1 MKKYKCILF
10 LFVLILL
17 PSLGLSQKQ
26 KIQSVPSAQSS
37 TFVYSSPRGIYIFCG
52 NTIASSA
59 YPAQD
64 TVGYRIE
71 RKRSGEDWMLIQDV
85 SLVST
90 LEQFRSYIGAARVQ
104 AFTAGLKLKNEDELW
119 QKIVTV
125 NKLQELK
132 IPVDRNILMALGL
145 LYLDSTVRKDQV
157 YEYRVS
163 NLLQTG
169 ATARQKISSS
179 ITFGEKWNI
188 ESMHVSNIDQT
199 DSSCS
204 IEWTCPRVKNLPVAF
219 SIFRRMVGQED
230 FSLLKKSVVS
240 TLKKDSIIFSLYD
253 KNLRRNQR
261 YEYYVIP
268 EDFFENKG
276 LESQTVAVY
285 AVNFTRLELPQYI
298 RAESD
303 SMGIRLKWRS
313 VGKEFL
319 VSTLIY
325 RSIYFDSGYVK
336 IAEVPA
342 IDTMYCD
349 YSAMDM
355 TRYYYR
361 LSNRSYNNIESQK
374 SAIVFGY
381 WKSVAPV
388 ATPQNIT
395 AKPIKNGVEILWLPN
410 QEKNIA
416 GYYVYRGASKSDSL
430 AVISSLLET
439 TRYVDTSAILRGSI
453 QYRYAVVAVNFSQRK
468 SYFSNIAYARPQI
481 PTNPPAPTS
490 IYARPQPNGIFIN
503 WTDPREDEPTVIG
516 YALYRGLQDDK
527 RGELFLLKKW
537 IGDPERTFF
546 FDSTAK
552 RGQQYI
558 YAVSSIDLY
567 MNEGNKSRLI
577 DAMIRVELPIHP
589 MDIRIYKT
597 DDNVKIEWEEIISD
611 DISSFQ
617 IYRSEH
623 GKELQKIGTI
633 QFPNHEFT
641 DTTVRKNIDYYYV
654 ISSVNHEGIEGEK
667 SKQVHVIP

>member
-1 MKKYKCILF
+1 MKKYKCIKF

-26 KIQSVPSAQSS
+26 KIQTVPSGQSS
-37 TFVYSSPRGIYIFCG
+37 TFVYSSPHGIYIFCG
-52 NTIASSA
+52 NTIASSVN
-59 YPAQD
+59 PVQD

-71 RKRSGEDWMLIQDV
+71 RKRSGEDWTSIKDI
-85 SLVST
+85 SSVST
-90 LEQFRSYIGAARVQ
+90 LEQFKNYIGAAKVQ
-104 AFTAGLKLKNEDELW
+104 AFIAALKLKNEDELW
-119 QKIVTV
+119 QKIVTA
-125 NKLQELK
+125 NKIQELK
-132 IPVDRNILMALGL
+132 IPVDRNVLIALGL
-145 LYLDSTVRKDQV
+145 LYLDSTVNNDQA

-179 ITFGEKWNI
+179 ITVGEKWSI

-204 IEWTCPRVKNLPVAF
+204 IEWTCPRVKNLPFAY
-219 SIFRRMVGQED
+219 SIYRRMVGQED
-230 FSLLKKSVVS
+230 FSLLKKSIVS

-253 KNLRRNQR
+253 NNLRRNQR

-276 LESQTVAVY
+276 PESQTAAVY
-285 AVNFTRLELPQYI
+285 TVNFTRLELPQYI

-303 SMGIRLKWRS
+303 SMGIRLRWKS

-374 SAIVFGY
+374 SAIVFGF
-381 WKSVAPV
+381 WKSQAPV
-388 ATPQNIT
+388 ATPQNVT
-395 AKPIKNGVEILWLPN
+395 ARPIKSGVEITWLPN

-430 AVISSLLET
+430 AVISPLLET

-490 IYARPQPNGIFIN
+490 IYARPQPSGIFIN
-503 WTDPREDEPTVIG
+503 WTDPREDAPAVIG
-516 YALYRGLQDDK
+516 YALYRGVQNDK
-527 RGELFLLKKW
+527 RGELSLLKKW

-552 RGQQYI
+552 RGEHYI

-567 MNEGNKSRLI
+567 MNEGNKSRFV
-577 DAMIRVELPIHP
+577 DAMIRIELPIHP
-589 MDIRIYKT
+589 MDIRIFKT
-597 DDNVKIEWEEIISD
+597 DDNVKIEWEEIISE

-617 IYRSEH
+617 IYRSEL
-623 GKELQKIGTI
+623 GKGLKKIGTV
-633 QFPNHEFT
+633 QYPNNEFT
-641 DTTVRKNIDYYYV
+641 DTTVRKNIEYFYSV
-654 ISSVNHEGIEGEK
+654 SSVNVEGIEGEK
-667 SKQVHVIP
+667 SEPVHVIP